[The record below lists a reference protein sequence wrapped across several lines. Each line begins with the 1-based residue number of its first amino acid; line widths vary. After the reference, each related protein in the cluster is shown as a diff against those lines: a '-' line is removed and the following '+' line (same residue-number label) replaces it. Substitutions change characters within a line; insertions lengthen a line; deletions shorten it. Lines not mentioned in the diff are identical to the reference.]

1 MCFVCIAACVAI
13 QMFSLEISFQQ
24 GGVVILSKC
33 DAEHLLYSDVYAFA
47 VGVFG
52 SVIGCHG
59 KQHLIITRSH

>member
-1 MCFVCIAACVAI
+1 
-13 QMFSLEISFQQ
+13 MFSLEISFQQ